1 MKCDALLVVGSKTSH
16 IAAAEHMHT
25 CMDKT
30 RSSILKGSMMQHNT
44 PFRYRVVQL
53 DFTPGIEVLYMMF

>member
-1 MKCDALLVVGSKTSH
+1 MLSQLINMKCDALLVVGSKTSH

-30 RSSILKGSMMQHNT
+30 RSSILKGRKKNHAQLSLAK
-44 PFRYRVVQL
+44 FAQL
-53 DFTPGIEVLYMMF
+53 DSCFI

>member
-1 MKCDALLVVGSKTSH
+1 MLSQLINMKCDALLVVGSKTSH

-30 RSSILKGSMMQHNT
+30 RSSILKGGRIMHNF
-44 PFRYRVVQL
+44 P
-53 DFTPGIEVLYMMF
+53 

>member
-30 RSSILKGSMMQHNT
+30 RSSILKARNYKWRTTLAIIVDWIRH
-44 PFRYRVVQL
+44 
-53 DFTPGIEVLYMMF
+53 

>member
-30 RSSILKGSMMQHNT
+30 RSSILKVYKCRT
-44 PFRYRVVQL
+44 TFV
-53 DFTPGIEVLYMMF
+53 IIC